1 MQQTQQMQTNPY
13 SKFLHSPFLQN
24 ITDSVNQEQILKNEQ
39 NLTSKQNTQDNQSY
53 PIIILIVCVMILIFV
68 CGVIFEVSR
77 RKKLKKDLEQRL
89 IQENM
94 YSIQNNIV
102 KMNQIQDSL
111 QNSLW
116 NLKTINNQKSNTKL
130 LKFKTIYV
138 HHNKLELQITQEKQ
152 KNLWSAEGNIVL
164 QSNQEIQVHLRTS
177 LDSDLFQKIKSID
190 YLYLLQLYQGSFNE
204 QENKFQG
211 KCKVYGC
218 QATQDQNFNGS
229 FELQKVSQ

>member
-1 MQQTQQMQTNPY
+1 MQQTQQMQTNPQ
-13 SKFLHSPFLQN
+13 SKFLHSPYLQN
-24 ITDSVNQEQILKNEQ
+24 ITESVNQEQILKNEQ
-39 NLTSKQNTQDNQSY
+39 NLTSKQNTEDNQSY
-53 PIIILIVCVMILIFV
+53 PIIILILCVMILIYV

-77 RKKLKKDLEQRL
+77 RKKLKKNIEQRL

-102 KMNQIQDSL
+102 KISQIQDSL

-116 NLKTINNQKSNTKL
+116 NLKTINNQKCNTKL
-130 LKFKTIYV
+130 LKFKTIQV
-138 HHNKLELQITQEKQ
+138 HHNKLELQVTQEKQ
-152 KNLWSAEGNIVL
+152 QNLWSAEGNIVL

-190 YLYLLQLYQGSFNE
+190 YIYLLQLYQGSFNE
-204 QENKFQG
+204 QENKFLG
-211 KCKVYGC
+211 NCKVYGC
-218 QATQDQNFNGS
+218 QGTQDQNFNGS